1 MGYAQA
7 GVEIMGKSSDLKT
20 GIRSWFRIP
29 QSRREFVDRLIF
41 VILAVITVI
50 IVLPF
55 FAIIFEV
62 VSQGWM
68 LLTPAFILTNM
79 EGFAEGG
86 IRNAIVGSLELVAIA
101 CVFAIPLCVGAAIY
115 TTEYSLRRSGQK
127 RQWVRT
133 VDKWINRIVEFTAD
147 VLAGVP
153 SIIFGAFGLIFFVAL
168 FGRSLI
174 AGALTLSLMMIPTIL
189 RTTQESLR
197 AVPISLRE
205 ASLALGAT
213 TWSTS
218 WRVVLRAAMAGIITG
233 VLLAIGRVIGE
244 TAPLLFTTGY
254 NFDAPWGLLD
264 AVASLPF
271 TIYLYALQGH
281 TEIIRMRAYTTAIV
295 LVVIVFVVDM
305 IANWASKKVGL
316 VVRAGGV

>member
-1 MGYAQA
+1 MA
-7 GVEIMGKSSDLKT
+7 KT
-20 GIRSWFRIP
+20 KKADSRLQSLLRIP
-29 QSRREFVDRLIF
+29 RTRREFIDRF
-41 VILAVITVI
+41 VFVLLATTVVI
-50 IVLPF
+50 IVIPF

-62 VSQGWM
+62 IAQGWM

-79 EGFAEGG
+79 QGFAEGG
-86 IRNAIVGSLELVAIA
+86 IRNAIVGSIELVAIA
-101 CVFAIPLCVGAAIY
+101 CIVAIPLCVGAAVY
-115 TTEYSLRRSGQK
+115 TTEYSQRGTGKRRGWLK
-127 RQWVRT
+127 TLDNCV
-133 VDKWINRIVEFTAD
+133 NLIVEFTAD

-197 AVPISLRE
+197 AVPLSLRE
-205 ASLALGAT
+205 ASLAVGAT

-295 LVVIVFVVDM
+295 LVAIVFVVDI

>member
-1 MGYAQA
+1 MMAKPDS
-7 GVEIMGKSSDLKT
+7 ITTRL
-20 GIRSWFRIP
+20 RSFFRIP
-29 QSRREFVDRLIF
+29 KTRRDLIDRSIF
-41 VILAVITVI
+41 IVLAVIAI
-50 IVLPF
+50 LIVVPF
-55 FAIIFEV
+55 FAILFEV
-62 VSQGWM
+62 IAQGWM

-79 EGFAEGG
+79 EGFSEGG
-86 IRNAIVGSLELVAIA
+86 IRNAIAGSIELVGIA
-101 CVFAIPLCVGAAIY
+101 CLIAIPLCVGAAVY
-115 TTEYSLRRSGQK
+115 TTEYSQRSLGQRRK
-127 RQWVRT
+127 WLKT
-133 VDKWINRIVEFTAD
+133 FDKWVNLIVEFTAD

-153 SIIFGAFGLIFFVAL
+153 SIIFGAFGLIFFVAI

-174 AGALTLSLMMIPTIL
+174 AGALTLSLMMIPTVL

-244 TAPLLFTTGY
+244 TAPLLFTTGF
-254 NFDAPWGLLD
+254 NFDAPWGFLD

-295 LVVIVFVVDM
+295 LVAIVFVVDI

>member
-1 MGYAQA
+1 MGLSKASMK
-7 GVEIMGKSSDLKT
+7 GMRRWLRRPK
-20 GIRSWFRIP
+20 
-29 QSRREFVDRLIF
+29 SRRELIDRFAFIF
-41 VILAVITVI
+41 LAVVAVGITI
-50 IVLPF
+50 PF
-55 FAIIFEV
+55 FAILFEV
-62 VSQGWM
+62 IAQGWI
-68 LLTPAFILTNM
+68 LLSPAFILTNM

-86 IRNAIVGSLELVAIA
+86 IRNAIVGSIELVAIA
-101 CVFAIPLCVGAAIY
+101 CITAIPICVGAAIY
-115 TTEYSLRRSGQK
+115 TTEYAQRGRK
-127 RQWVRT
+127 RTRKWVRGLN
-133 VDKWINRIVEFTAD
+133 KWVIRLVEFTAD

-153 SIIFGAFGLIFFVAL
+153 SIIFGAFGLIFFVAI

-174 AGALTLSLMMIPTIL
+174 AGALTLSLMMIPTVL

-197 AVPISLRE
+197 AVPINLRE

-218 WRVVLRAAMAGIITG
+218 WRVVLRAALAGIITG

-244 TAPLLFTTGY
+244 TAPLLFTTGF
-254 NFDAPWGLLD
+254 NFDSPWGLLD

-281 TEIIRMRAYTTAIV
+281 TEIIRLRAYTTAIV
-295 LVVIVFVVDM
+295 LIGIVFVVDV
-305 IANWASKKVGL
+305 IAVWASKKVGL